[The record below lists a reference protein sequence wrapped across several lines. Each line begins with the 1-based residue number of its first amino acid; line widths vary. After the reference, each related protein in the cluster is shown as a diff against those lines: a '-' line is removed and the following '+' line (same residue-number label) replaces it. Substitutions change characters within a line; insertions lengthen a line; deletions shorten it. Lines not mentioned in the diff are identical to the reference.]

1 MKFGLVHRIMTDALA
16 MLGLLSLLTGGEL
29 DVAMA
34 IVTGVCM
41 VLAVLIPERYQDHP
55 RLRSFGVVASLTLL
69 GVQLTRA
76 VMGGDLLQLSVE
88 FAAALQVIRV
98 ATRRGA
104 AHDQQIILL
113 ALLHLVA
120 GTVLGGGLAYG
131 LSLVGFL
138 VIAPGAL
145 VLSHLRR
152 EVEGNY
158 RQGARDRTGLPVDV
172 PRILRSRRVIS
183 RRFLL
188 VTCSLSIP
196 VFLFTAVL
204 FLLFPRVGLSLL
216 LLNHSRSARM
226 IGFSTR
232 VDLGGVGK
240 LRSDP
245 TIAMRVH
252 LNEPPAT
259 PAARLALYLRGT
271 AFDHY
276 DGSSWTRTRP
286 AHSPADQDGSYIW
299 LSEDAQQSVER
310 RLPRG
315 VDDVRARKPE
325 GPRQPDL
332 TIDLE
337 PINPPI
343 VFLPSDAIALRIN
356 EAGDGLGM
364 RAPKVM
370 VAADD
375 EYKYERADERGL
387 QYSVYRGRSRPQ
399 PLTLEERTRY
409 LEVPPAVA
417 EPLTELAAR
426 WAGPLATDWEEA
438 NAIEER
444 LRSDYRYDLDSPSGG
459 APQPLLHFLF
469 ESKSGHC
476 EFYSTA
482 MAMLLRTLNVPTR
495 NVTGF
500 IGGTYNR
507 FGEFYAVRQGDAH
520 SWVEVYLEG
529 RGWTRFD
536 PTPPSSSAP
545 RSDVTGMV
553 AFLRDVIEA
562 AAQRWSR
569 HVIGYDLDQQIELF
583 RSVKQRY
590 RDYGGPDIGRRLRPL
605 APALTVLALGACGY
619 LFWRRFGGRRA
630 RVRPGKLIGQGAAVT
645 RAVALYRGLEE
656 ALRSMGVGRQPTT
669 PPLAHARALE
679 QLNHPAAAEVLSLT
693 ELYLEARFGRR
704 ELSQEEERDY
714 ERRVKRLRRLEL
726 PEERAA

>member
-16 MLGLLSLLTGGEL
+16 TLGLLSLLTGGEL
-29 DVAMA
+29 DLTMTILTA
-34 IVTGVCM
+34 VCM
-41 VLAVLIPERYQDHP
+41 VMAVVIPERYQEHP
-55 RLRSFGVVASLTLL
+55 RLRSLGVFASLTLL
-69 GVQLTRA
+69 GVQLARA
-76 VMGGDLLQLSVE
+76 ASGGDLLQLAVE

-183 RRFLL
+183 RGFLL

-196 VFLFTAVL
+196 VFLFTALL

-216 LLNHSRSARM
+216 LLNHSRSSRM

-232 VDLGGVGK
+232 VDLGSVGK

-252 LNEPPAT
+252 LTEANGAPAS
-259 PAARLALYLRGT
+259 RLALYLRGT
-271 AFDHY
+271 SFDHY
-276 DGSSWTRTRP
+276 DGSAWTRTRP
-286 AHSPADQDGSYIW
+286 LHQTLQQDGNFVWIGGG
-299 LSEDAQQSVER
+299 
-310 RLPRG
+310 PRG
-315 VDDVRARKPE
+315 ALAMTV
-325 GPRQPDL
+325 
-332 TIDLE
+332 DLE

-343 VFLPSDAIALRIN
+343 VFLPADAVGFRVMEPSEGIS
-356 EAGDGLGM
+356 
-364 RAPKVM
+364 PKGPKLTG
-370 VAADD
+370 AADG
-375 EYKYERADERGL
+375 EYKYERVEERGL
-387 QYSVYRGRSRPQ
+387 QYAVYRGRTRPG
-399 PLTLEERTRY
+399 LLGSADLDRY
-409 LEVPPAVA
+409 LQVPDPIRDQ
-417 EPLTELAAR
+417 LTTLAKQWSSGLTQDR
-426 WAGPLATDWEEA
+426 DLAH
-438 NAIEER
+438 AIEEH
-444 LRSDYRYDLDSPSGG
+444 LRTDYRYDLDSPSG
-459 APQPLLHFLF
+459 AAAQPLLHFLF
-469 ESKSGHC
+469 VSKAGHC

-482 MAMLLRTLNVPTR
+482 MAVLLRTLHVPTR

-507 FGEFYAVRQGDAH
+507 FGDFYAVRQGDAH
-520 SWVEVYLEG
+520 SWVEVYLDG
-529 RGWTRFD
+529 AGWTRYD
-536 PTPPSSSAP
+536 PTPPLSSAP
-545 RSDVTGMV
+545 RSEMTGLV

-590 RDYGGPDIGRRLRPL
+590 HDWGDTRFVSRLKPLVPVLGALIFAGLLYFAWRRLRL
-605 APALTVLALGACGY
+605 Q
-619 LFWRRFGGRRA
+619 RI
-630 RVRPGKLIGQGAAVT
+630 RVRPGQIPGQPAAVT
-645 RAVALYRGLEE
+645 RVVFLYRQLEE
-656 ALRSMGVGRQPTT
+656 VLRAQNLGRPAST
-669 PPLAHARALE
+669 PPLAHARSLFE
-679 QLNHPAAAEVLSLT
+679 LNHPLAPEVLALT
-693 ELYLEARFGRR
+693 EIYLSVRFGRCDFSG
-704 ELSQEEERDY
+704 EDERDFDA
-714 ERRVKRLRRLEL
+714 RVKAMRHFRVL
-726 PEERAA
+726 PERAA

>member
-16 MLGLLSLLTGGEL
+16 SLGLLSLLTGGEL
-29 DVAMA
+29 DVTMS

-41 VLAVLIPERYQDHP
+41 VMAICIPERYQEHP
-55 RLRSFGVVASLTLL
+55 RLRSLGVFASLSLL

-76 VMGGDLLQLSVE
+76 AGGGDLLELSVE

-120 GTVLGGGLAYG
+120 GTVLGGGLAYAF
-131 LSLVGFL
+131 SLIGFL

-183 RRFLL
+183 RRFLM
-188 VTCSLSIP
+188 VTCSLSVP
-196 VFLFTAVL
+196 VFLFTATL

-216 LLNHSRSARM
+216 LLNHSRSSRM

-252 LNEPPAT
+252 LTEPPET
-259 PAARLALYLRGT
+259 PASRLALYLRGT
-271 AFDHY
+271 SFDQY
-276 DGSSWTRTRP
+276 DGGSWTRTQTLHEAVQQTDNHVWLTGRP
-286 AHSPADQDGSYIW
+286 LGALAM
-299 LSEDAQQSVER
+299 
-310 RLPRG
+310 
-315 VDDVRARKPE
+315 
-325 GPRQPDL
+325 

-343 VFLPSDAIALRIN
+343 VFLPADVVGFRIDEAADSVSGRGPKITATSDAEFR
-356 EAGDGLGM
+356 
-364 RAPKVM
+364 
-370 VAADD
+370 
-375 EYKYERADERGL
+375 YERADERGL
-387 QYSVYRGRSRPQ
+387 QYAVYRGRQRP
-399 PLTLEERTRY
+399 
-409 LEVPPAVA
+409 
-417 EPLTELAAR
+417 EPLTVSELSRYLDVPDVVETPIADLAR
-426 WAGPLATDWEEA
+426 AWAGSAREDWEMARAVED
-438 NAIEER
+438 R
-444 LRSDYRYDLDSPSGG
+444 LRTEYKYDLESPSGG

-482 MAMLLRTLNVPTR
+482 MAMLLRTLHVPTR

-500 IGGTYNR
+500 IGGSYNR
-507 FGEFYAVRQGDAH
+507 FGDFYAVRQGDAH
-520 SWVEVYLEG
+520 SWVEVYLKD
-529 RGWTRFD
+529 RGWTRYD

-545 RSDVTGMV
+545 RSEVTGMV
-553 AFLRDVIEA
+553 AFVRDIIEA

-569 HVIGYDLDQQIELF
+569 HVIGYDLDQQIQLF
-583 RSVKQRY
+583 RSVKERY
-590 RDYGGPDIGRRLRPL
+590 KNLGGPELGKRLEPLLPVLGALVLAVIAYFAWRRLN
-605 APALTVLALGACGY
+605 
-619 LFWRRFGGRRA
+619 FRRA
-630 RVRPGKLIGQGAAVT
+630 ERGPSKPLGQPAAVT
-645 RAVALYRGLEE
+645 RAVSLYRLLED
-656 ALRSMGVGRQPTT
+656 ALRVMGIARQAST
-669 PPLAHARALE
+669 PPFAHAQALAS
-679 QLNHPAAAEVLSLT
+679 LKHPAADEVLALT
-693 ELYLEARFGRR
+693 ECYLEARFGRR
-704 ELSQEEERDY
+704 ELSPEEERDF
-714 ERRVKRLRRLEL
+714 ELRVKSLRQLRL
-726 PEERAA
+726 PVERAA

>member
-16 MLGLLSLLTGGEL
+16 TLGLLSLLTGGEL
-29 DVAMA
+29 DTTMSV
-34 IVTGVCM
+34 VTGVSM
-41 VLAVLIPERYQDHP
+41 AIAVLIPERYQDHP
-55 RLRSFGVVASLTLL
+55 RLRSFGVFASLTLL

-76 VMGGDLLQLSVE
+76 ASGGDLLQLSVE

-183 RRFLL
+183 RGFLL

-196 VFLFTAVL
+196 VFLFTALL

-216 LLNHSRSARM
+216 LLNHQRSARM
-226 IGFSTR
+226 IGFSAR
-232 VDLGGVGK
+232 IDLGSVGK

-252 LNEPPAT
+252 LNDPPST
-259 PAARLALYLRGT
+259 PTARLALYLRGT
-271 AFDHY
+271 SFDHY
-276 DGSSWTRTRP
+276 DGRAWSRSRP
-286 AHSPADQDGSYIW
+286 ASQALPSDGGVVW
-299 LSEDAQQSVER
+299 LGEQHHAA
-310 RLPRG
+310 PMM
-315 VDDVRARKPE
+315 
-325 GPRQPDL
+325 

-343 VFLPSDAIALRIN
+343 IFLPNDAVGFKLTEPN
-356 EAGDGLGM
+356 EGM
-364 RAPKVM
+364 PGHSPKVT
-370 VAADD
+370 VAAEG
-375 EYKYERADERGL
+375 EYRYERADERGL
-387 QYSVYRGRSRPQ
+387 QYTVLCLPMQKGTSCRPRTA
-399 PLTLEERTRY
+399 PEVLAASELEHY
-409 LEVPPAVA
+409 LDVPPAIRDQV
-417 EPLTELAAR
+417 TSLAKK
-426 WAGPLATDWEEA
+426 WAGSLTDDRDMA
-438 NAIEER
+438 RAIEDH
-444 LRSDYRYDLDSPSGG
+444 LRKDYRYDLDSPSG
-459 APQPLLHFLF
+459 AAAQPLLHFLF
-469 ESKSGHC
+469 VSKAGHC

-482 MAMLLRTLNVPTR
+482 MAMLLRTLGIPTR
-495 NVTGF
+495 NITGF

-507 FGEFYAVRQGDAH
+507 FGDFYAVRQGDAH
-520 SWVEVYLEG
+520 SWVEVYIDG
-529 RGWTRFD
+529 QGWSRYD
-536 PTPPSSSAP
+536 PTPPASSAP
-545 RSDVTGMV
+545 RSDVTGLL
-553 AFLRDVIEA
+553 AFMRDIIEA

-590 RDYGGPDIGRRLRPL
+590 RDWGGQEVAHHLRRNAPLLAGLVVAGLGLLVWRRLRGSTL
-605 APALTVLALGACGY
+605 
-619 LFWRRFGGRRA
+619 RA
-630 RVRPGKLIGQGAAVT
+630 RTSRTPNQPPAVI
-645 RAVALYRGLEE
+645 RVVALYRQLED
-656 ALRSMGVGRQPTT
+656 ALRLLGVGRAAST
-669 PPLAHARALE
+669 PPLAHARALGE
-679 QLNHPAAAEVLSLT
+679 LNHPAAPEVLRLT
-693 ELYLEARFGRR
+693 ECYLEVRFGGQDLTT
-704 ELSQEEERDY
+704 EQERDFDAT
-714 ERRVKRLRRLEL
+714 VKSLRQYRLL
-726 PEERAA
+726 PERAA

>member
-16 MLGLLSLLTGGEL
+16 TLGLLSLLTGGEL
-29 DVAMA
+29 DFTMT
-34 IVTGVCM
+34 ILTGVCM
-41 VLAVLIPERYQDHP
+41 VMAVLIPERYQEHP
-55 RLRSFGVVASLTLL
+55 RLRSLGVFASLTLL
-69 GVQLTRA
+69 GVQLARA
-76 VMGGDLLQLSVE
+76 ASGGDLLQLAVE

-131 LSLVGFL
+131 FSLVGFL

-183 RRFLL
+183 RGFLL

-196 VFLFTAVL
+196 VFVFTALL

-216 LLNHSRSARM
+216 LLNHSRSSRM

-232 VDLGGVGK
+232 VDLGSVGK

-252 LNEPPAT
+252 LADSTAAPAS
-259 PAARLALYLRGT
+259 RLALYLRGT
-271 AFDHY
+271 SFDYY

-286 AHSPADQDGSYIW
+286 LHQTVQQDGSFVW
-299 LSEDAQQSVER
+299 LTGG
-310 RLPRG
+310 PRG
-315 VDDVRARKPE
+315 ALAMTV
-325 GPRQPDL
+325 
-332 TIDLE
+332 DLE

-343 VFLPSDAIALRIN
+343 LFLPADAVGFRVL
-356 EAGDGLGM
+356 EASEGMSPKGPKITAAVDG
-364 RAPKVM
+364 
-370 VAADD
+370 
-375 EYKYERADERGL
+375 EYKYERVEERGL
-387 QYSVYRGRSRPQ
+387 QYAVYRGRTRATQLPAA
-399 PLTLEERTRY
+399 EMDRY
-409 LEVPPAVA
+409 LEVPPAIDEQLTA
-417 EPLTELAAR
+417 LAKKWAGSLTEDRDLAH
-426 WAGPLATDWEEA
+426 
-438 NAIEER
+438 AIEER
-444 LRSDYRYDLDSPSGG
+444 LRTDYRYDLDSPSG
-459 APQPLLHFLF
+459 AAAQPLLHFLF
-469 ESKSGHC
+469 VSKAGHC

-482 MAMLLRTLNVPTR
+482 MAMLLRTLRVPTR

-507 FGEFYAVRQGDAH
+507 FGDFYAVRQGDAH

-529 RGWTRFD
+529 TGWTRYD
-536 PTPPSSSAP
+536 PTPPLSSAP
-545 RSDVTGMV
+545 RSDMTGMV

-590 RDYGGPDIGRRLRPL
+590 HDWGGGQKFAQRLKPLAPVLGGVLIAGVLYYVWRRLRL
-605 APALTVLALGACGY
+605 Q
-619 LFWRRFGGRRA
+619 RFRA
-630 RVRPGKLIGQGAAVT
+630 HPGQIAGQPAAVT
-645 RAVALYRGLEE
+645 RVVGLYRQLEDVLRALGL
-656 ALRSMGVGRQPTT
+656 GRPATT
-669 PPLAHARALE
+669 PPLAHAQSLAE
-679 QLNHPAAAEVLSLT
+679 LNHPLSVEVLALT
-693 ELYLEARFGRR
+693 EIYLAVRFGRR
-704 ELSQEEERDY
+704 DFSVEDERDFDT
-714 ERRVKRLRRLEL
+714 RVRSMKHFRLL
-726 PEERAA
+726 PERAA

>member
-16 MLGLLSLLTGGEL
+16 TLGLLSLLTGGEFDL
-29 DVAMA
+29 AMA

-55 RLRSFGVVASLTLL
+55 RLRSFGVFASLTLL

-76 VMGGDLLQLSVE
+76 ASGGDLLQLSVE

-131 LSLVGFL
+131 FSLVGFL

-188 VTCSLSIP
+188 VTCSLSVP
-196 VFLFTAVL
+196 VFLFTALL

-252 LNEPPAT
+252 LKDPPKT
-259 PAARLALYLRGT
+259 PASRLALYLRGT
-271 AFDHY
+271 SFDQY
-276 DGSSWTRTRP
+276 DGGSWTRTRP
-286 AHSPADQDGSYIW
+286 THDPA
-299 LSEDAQQSVER
+299 AQVNSHLYGRQLGM
-310 RLPRG
+310 LPREQLERLQ
-315 VDDVRARKPE
+315 VE
-325 GPRQPDL
+325 M

-343 VFLPSDAIALRIN
+343 IFLPADAVGFRVSEPGEAMVLRGPKITVASD
-356 EAGDGLGM
+356 G
-364 RAPKVM
+364 
-370 VAADD
+370 

-387 QYSVYRGRSRPQ
+387 QYGVYRGRYYP
-399 PLTLEERTRY
+399 
-409 LEVPPAVA
+409 
-417 EPLTELAAR
+417 EPLAPSDEKRYTQVPGAIEEQVADLAR
-426 WAGPLATDWEEA
+426 DWVGPLEKDWEIA
-438 NAIEER
+438 SAIEER
-444 LRSDYRYDLDSPSGG
+444 LRTGYRYDLDSPSGA

-482 MAMLLRTLNVPTR
+482 MAMLLRTQRVPTR

-507 FGEFYAVRQGDAH
+507 FGDFYAVRQGDAH
-520 SWVEVYLEG
+520 SWVEVWLKG
-529 RGWTRFD
+529 RGWTRYD

-553 AFLRDVIEA
+553 AFLRDVVEA

-590 RDYGGPDIGRRLRPL
+590 RDWGGKSLGATLRPFL
-605 APALTVLALGACGY
+605 PALTVIVIGALGY
-619 LFWRRFGGRRA
+619 LAWRRMRFRRV
-630 RVRPGKLIGQGAAVT
+630 RSRPGKLGAQVASAT
-645 RAVALYRGLEE
+645 RAVALYRSLEDV
-656 ALRSMGVGRQPTT
+656 LRMMGVGRQATT
-669 PPLAHARALE
+669 PPLAHARALAE
-679 QLNHPAAAEVLSLT
+679 LKHPAAGEVLSLT
-693 ELYLEARFGRR
+693 ERYLEARFGRR
-704 ELSQEEERDY
+704 ELSLEEER
-714 ERRVKRLRRLEL
+714 EFEQRVKGLRQLKL
-726 PEERAA
+726 PEDRAA

>member
-29 DVAMA
+29 DLAMA
-34 IVTGVCM
+34 IITGVCM
-41 VLAVLIPERYQDHP
+41 VLAVLIPERYQEHP
-55 RLRSFGVVASLTLL
+55 RLRSLGVFASLTLL

-76 VMGGDLLQLSVE
+76 VSGGDLLQLSVE

-252 LNEPPAT
+252 LNQSPPT
-259 PAARLALYLRGT
+259 PASRLALYLRGT

-276 DGSSWTRTRP
+276 DGTSWTRTRP
-286 AHSPADQDGSYIW
+286 APSLAPFEEGNVVRIAGSGK
-299 LSEDAQQSVER
+299 L
-310 RLPRG
+310 
-315 VDDVRARKPE
+315 KPE
-325 GPRQPDL
+325 EMS
-332 TIDLE
+332 IDLE

-343 VFLPSDAIALRIN
+343 IFLPGDAVAIRIN
-356 EAGDGLGM
+356 EPGDGIGF
-364 RAPKVM
+364 RAPKVL

-387 QYSVYRGRSRPQ
+387 QYSVYRDRPR
-399 PLTLEERTRY
+399 PEPMSLEERKRY
-409 LEVPPAVA
+409 LEVPPAIVG
-417 EPLTELAAR
+417 PISELAKR
-426 WAGPLATDWEEA
+426 WVGPIATDWEEA

-444 LRSDYRYDLDSPSGG
+444 LRSDYRYDLDSPSGA

-520 SWVEVYLEG
+520 SWVEVYIDG

-545 RSDVTGMV
+545 RSEVTGMV

-590 RDYGGPDIGRRLRPL
+590 RDYGGPGIKRKLEPF
-605 APALTVLALGACGY
+605 APALTVVAVGGLAYFL
-619 LFWRRFGGRRA
+619 WRRFRVRRV
-630 RVRPGKLIGQGAAVT
+630 RVRPGKLIGQAAAVS
-645 RAVALYRGLEE
+645 RAVALYRSLED
-656 ALRSMGVGRQPTT
+656 ALRSMGIGRQPTT

-679 QLNHPAAAEVLSLT
+679 QLNHPAAAEALALT

-704 ELSQEEERDY
+704 ELSLEEERDF
-714 ERRVKRLRRLEL
+714 ERRVKRLRRMEL

>member
-29 DVAMA
+29 DMTMA

-41 VLAVLIPERYQDHP
+41 VMAVLIPERYQEHP
-55 RLRSFGVVASLTLL
+55 RLRSLGVFASLTLL

-76 VMGGDLLQLSVE
+76 LSGGDLLELAVE

-113 ALLHLVA
+113 ELLHLVA

-183 RRFLL
+183 RGFLL

-196 VFLFTAVL
+196 VFIFTALL

-216 LLNHSRSARM
+216 LLNHSRSSRM

-232 VDLGGVGK
+232 VDLGSVGK

-252 LNEPPAT
+252 LADPNPA
-259 PAARLALYLRGT
+259 PASRLALYLRGT
-271 AFDHY
+271 SFDHY
-276 DGSSWTRTRP
+276 DGGAWTRTRP
-286 AHSPADQDGSYIW
+286 LHQTLQQDGSFVW
-299 LSEDAQQSVER
+299 TAGG
-310 RLPRG
+310 PRG
-315 VDDVRARKPE
+315 A
-325 GPRQPDL
+325 L
-332 TIDLE
+332 AMTIDLE

-343 VFLPSDAIALRIN
+343 IFLPADAVGFRVMEPN
-356 EAGDGLGM
+356 EGIS
-364 RAPKVM
+364 PKGPRLTG
-370 VAADD
+370 AADG
-375 EYKYERADERGL
+375 EYKYERVEERGL
-387 QYSVYRGRSRPQ
+387 QYAVYRGRTRPALLA
-399 PLTLEERTRY
+399 PADIERY
-409 LEVPPAVA
+409 LEVPDVIREQVTSLARQWA
-417 EPLTELAAR
+417 GSLTEDRDLAR
-426 WAGPLATDWEEA
+426 
-438 NAIEER
+438 AIEDR
-444 LRSDYRYDLDSPSGG
+444 LRTEYRYDLDSPSG
-459 APQPLLHFLF
+459 AAAQPLLHFLF
-469 ESKSGHC
+469 VSKAGHC

-482 MAMLLRTLNVPTR
+482 MAMLLRTLQVPTR

-507 FGEFYAVRQGDAH
+507 FGDFYAVRQGDAH
-520 SWVEVYLEG
+520 SWVEVYLDG
-529 RGWTRFD
+529 AGWTRYD
-536 PTPPSSSAP
+536 PTPPLSSAP
-545 RSDVTGMV
+545 RSEMTGVV

-590 RDYGGPDIGRRLRPL
+590 RDWGGDRITSRLRPL
-605 APALTVLALGACGY
+605 APV
-619 LFWRRFGGRRA
+619 
-630 RVRPGKLIGQGAAVT
+630 LIGTLIAI
-645 RAVALYRGLEE
+645 ALYFAWR
-656 ALRSMGVGRQPTT
+656 
-669 PPLAHARALE
+669 
-679 QLNHPAAAEVLSLT
+679 
-693 ELYLEARFGRR
+693 
-704 ELSQEEERDY
+704 
-714 ERRVKRLRRLEL
+714 
-726 PEERAA
+726 

>member
-1 MKFGLVHRIMTDALA
+1 VKFGLVHRIMTDALA
-16 MLGLLSLLTGGEL
+16 VLGLLSLLTGGEL
-29 DVAMA
+29 DTTMA
-34 IVTGVCM
+34 VITGVCM
-41 VLAVLIPERYQDHP
+41 VMAVVIPERYQEHP
-55 RLRSFGVVASLTLL
+55 RLRSLGVFASLTLL

-76 VMGGDLLQLSVE
+76 ISGGDLLQLAVE

-259 PAARLALYLRGT
+259 PASRLALYLRGT
-271 AFDHY
+271 SFDHY
-276 DGSSWTRTRP
+276 DGSSWTRSRP
-286 AHSPADQDGSYIW
+286 ANSPAPHQEGSYVWI
-299 LSEDAQQSVER
+299 SPSARSSVE
-310 RLPRG
+310 
-315 VDDVRARKPE
+315 AMS
-325 GPRQPDL
+325 
-332 TIDLE
+332 IDLE
-337 PINPPI
+337 PITPPI
-343 VFLPSDAIALRIN
+343 IFLPSDAVGIRVN
-356 EAGDGLGM
+356 EPTDMMSGRG
-364 RAPKVM
+364 PKVL

-387 QYSVYRGRSRPQ
+387 QYSVYRGRARPE
-399 PLTLEERTRY
+399 PLSLSDRGRY
-409 LEVPPAVA
+409 LEVPTAIAGPISD
-417 EPLTELAAR
+417 LARR
-426 WAGPLATDWEEA
+426 WAGPLATDLEEA
-438 NAIEER
+438 NAIEDH
-444 LRSDYRYDLDSPSGG
+444 LRTEYRYDLDSPSGA

-469 ESKSGHC
+469 ESKAGHC

-482 MAMLLRTLNVPTR
+482 MAMLLRTLGVPTR

-520 SWVEVYLEG
+520 SWVEVYLDG

-545 RSDVTGMV
+545 RSEVTGMV
-553 AFLRDVIEA
+553 AFLRDVVEA

-590 RDYGGPDIGRRLRPL
+590 RDYGGPEIGRRLRPL
-605 APALTVLALGACGY
+605 APVLGVIAVGGVGY
-619 LFWRRFGGRRA
+619 FAWRRLRSRRL
-630 RVRPGKLIGQGAAVT
+630 RIRPGKMLGQTPGVT
-645 RAVALYRGLEE
+645 RAVALYRALED

-669 PPLAHARALE
+669 PPLAHAKALE
-679 QLNHPAAAEVLSLT
+679 QLNHPAATEVLSLT
-693 ELYLEARFGRR
+693 EVYLEARFGRR
-704 ELSQEEERDY
+704 ELSTEEERDF
-714 ERRVKRLRRLEL
+714 ERRVKSLRQLKL

>member
-1 MKFGLVHRIMTDALA
+1 VKFGLVHRVMTDALA

-29 DVAMA
+29 DTAISAGIGVSMA
-34 IVTGVCM
+34 
-41 VLAVLIPERYQDHP
+41 LAVLIPERYQEHP
-55 RLRSFGVVASLTLL
+55 RLRSFGVFASLTLL

-76 VMGGDLLQLSVE
+76 VSGGDLLELAVE

-131 LSLVGFL
+131 MSLVGFL

-183 RRFLL
+183 RRFLA

-226 IGFSTR
+226 IGFSTK

-252 LNEPPAT
+252 LNKPPAT

-271 AFDHY
+271 SFDHY
-276 DGSSWTRTRP
+276 DGTSWTRTRP
-286 AHSPADQDGSYIW
+286 AHMPAPHQEGSYVW
-299 LSEDAQQSVER
+299 LTDSVRPSAE
-310 RLPRG
+310 
-315 VDDVRARKPE
+315 E
-325 GPRQPDL
+325 M

-343 VFLPSDAIALRIN
+343 IFLPADAVGIRVNEPGEGFGLR
-356 EAGDGLGM
+356 G
-364 RAPKVM
+364 PKIL

-387 QYSVYRGRSRPQ
+387 QYSVYRGRARPE
-399 PLTLEERTRY
+399 PLSLAERARY
-409 LEVPPAVA
+409 LEVP
-417 EPLTELAAR
+417 EPILAPVTDLARR

-444 LRSDYRYDLDSPSGG
+444 LRKDYKYDLDSPSGA
-459 APQPLLHFLF
+459 APQPLLHFLL
-469 ESKSGHC
+469 ESKAGHC

-482 MAMLLRTLNVPTR
+482 MAMLLRTLGVPTR

-507 FGEFYAVRQGDAH
+507 FGDFYAVRQGDAH

-553 AFLRDVIEA
+553 AFVRDVIEA

-590 RDYGGPDIGRRLRPL
+590 RDYGGPEL
-605 APALTVLALGACGY
+605 
-619 LFWRRFGGRRA
+619 GRRA
-630 RVRPGKLIGQGAAVT
+630 RGLVPVAIVVAGGVLTYVVWRRVRLRRLRSRPGKLIGQAAAVS
-645 RAVALYRGLEE
+645 RAVALYRSLED
-656 ALRSMGVGRQPTT
+656 ALRGMGIGRQPTT
-669 PPLAHARALE
+669 PPLAHARALG
-679 QLNHPAAAEVLSLT
+679 QLNHPAAAEVLWLT
-693 ELYLEARFGRR
+693 ERYLEARFGRR
-704 ELSQEEERDY
+704 ELSLEEEREY
-714 ERRVKRLRRLEL
+714 EQRVKRLRRIEL
-726 PEERAA
+726 PAERAA

>member
-1 MKFGLVHRIMTDALA
+1 
-16 MLGLLSLLTGGEL
+16 
-29 DVAMA
+29 
-34 IVTGVCM
+34 
-41 VLAVLIPERYQDHP
+41 
-55 RLRSFGVVASLTLL
+55 
-69 GVQLTRA
+69 
-76 VMGGDLLQLSVE
+76 
-88 FAAALQVIRV
+88 
-98 ATRRGA
+98 
-104 AHDQQIILL
+104 
-113 ALLHLVA
+113 LHLVA

-226 IGFSTR
+226 IGFSTQ
-232 VDLGGVGK
+232 VDLGSVGK

-252 LNEPPAT
+252 MNEQPST
-259 PAARLALYLRGT
+259 PAARLSMYLRGT

-276 DGSSWTRTRP
+276 DGSRWTRTRP
-286 AHSPADQDGSYIW
+286 TPSPVPHQDGNYVWIAGN
-299 LSEDAQQSVER
+299 EQ
-310 RLPRG
+310 
-315 VDDVRARKPE
+315 PE
-325 GPRQPDL
+325 KEEMS
-332 TIDLE
+332 IDLE

-343 VFLPSDAIALRIN
+343 IFLPGGVVGIRIN
-356 EAGDGLGM
+356 EPGDGIGM
-364 RAPKVM
+364 RAPKVL

-387 QYSVYRGRSRPQ
+387 QYSVYRDRLRPA
-399 PLTLEERTRY
+399 PLPLDERKRY
-409 LEVPPAVA
+409 LDVPPAIVG
-417 EPLTELAAR
+417 PISELAKR
-426 WAGPLATDWEEA
+426 WVGPLSTDLEEA

-520 SWVEVYLEG
+520 SWVEVYIEG
-529 RGWTRFD
+529 RGWMRFD

-590 RDYGGPDIGRRLRPL
+590 RDYGGPDIKRKLVPFV
-605 APALTVLALGACGY
+605 PALTALAAGAFAY
-619 LFWRRFGGRRA
+619 FIWRRYRFRRI
-630 RVRPGKLIGQGAAVT
+630 RTRPGKLIGQTASVT
-645 RAVALYRGLEE
+645 RAVALYRSLED

-669 PPLAHARALE
+669 PPLGHARALE
-679 QLNHPAAAEVLSLT
+679 QLNHPAAAEVLALT

-704 ELSQEEERDY
+704 ELSLEEERDF
-714 ERRVKRLRRLEL
+714 ERRVKRLRRMEL

>member
-16 MLGLLSLLTGGEL
+16 VLGLLSLLTGGEL
-29 DVAMA
+29 DTTMA
-34 IVTGVCM
+34 VVTGVCM
-41 VLAVLIPERYQDHP
+41 VMAVFIPERYQEHP
-55 RLRSFGVVASLTLL
+55 RLRSLGVLSSLTLL

-76 VMGGDLLQLSVE
+76 ISGGDLLQLAVE

-252 LNEPPAT
+252 LNEPPPT

-271 AFDHY
+271 SFDHY
-276 DGSSWTRTRP
+276 DGSSWTRSRP
-286 AHSPADQDGSYIW
+286 APSPAPHQEGNYVWITPSAR
-299 LSEDAQQSVER
+299 SSVE
-310 RLPRG
+310 
-315 VDDVRARKPE
+315 AMS
-325 GPRQPDL
+325 
-332 TIDLE
+332 IDLE

-343 VFLPSDAIALRIN
+343 IFLPSDAVGIRVN
-356 EAGDGLGM
+356 EPGDMFTGRG
-364 RAPKVM
+364 PKIM

-387 QYSVYRGRSRPQ
+387 QYSVYRGRARPEA
-399 PLTLEERTRY
+399 LSLSDRSRY
-409 LEVPPAVA
+409 LEVPQVIAGPISD
-417 EPLTELAAR
+417 LARR
-426 WAGPLATDWEEA
+426 WAGPLATDFEEA

-444 LRSDYRYDLDSPSGG
+444 LRTEYRYDLDSPSGG

-482 MAMLLRTLNVPTR
+482 MAMLLRTLGVPTR

-520 SWVEVYLEG
+520 SWVEVYLDG

-545 RSDVTGMV
+545 RSDVTGML
-553 AFLRDVIEA
+553 AFVRDVVEA

-590 RDYGGPDIGRRLRPL
+590 RDYGGPEIGKRLRPL
-605 APALTVLALGACGY
+605 APVGVVVVVGIIGY
-619 LFWRRFGGRRA
+619 FAWRRLRLRRL
-630 RVRPGKLIGQGAAVT
+630 RVRPGKLLGQTASVT
-645 RAVALYRGLEE
+645 RVVSLYRALEDV
-656 ALRSMGVGRQPTT
+656 LRGMGVGRQPTT
-669 PPLAHARALE
+669 PPLAHAKALE
-679 QLNHPAAAEVLSLT
+679 QLNHPAAPEVLSLT
-693 ELYLEARFGRR
+693 EVYLETRFGRR
-704 ELSQEEERDY
+704 ELSLEEERDF
-714 ERRVKRLRRLEL
+714 ERRVKSLRQLKL

>member
-16 MLGLLSLLTGGEL
+16 ILGLLSLLTGGEL
-29 DVAMA
+29 DPIMA

-41 VLAVLIPERYQDHP
+41 VLAVLIPERYQEHP
-55 RLRSFGVVASLTLL
+55 RLRSLGVFASLTLL

-76 VMGGDLLQLSVE
+76 VSGGDLLELSVE

-183 RRFLL
+183 RRFLM

-252 LNEPPAT
+252 LADPPPK
-259 PAARLALYLRGT
+259 PASRLALYLRGT
-271 AFDHY
+271 SFDQY

-286 AHSPADQDGSYIW
+286 TPATAHQEGRYVWIAGSTRP
-299 LSEDAQQSVER
+299 SAEAM
-310 RLPRG
+310 
-315 VDDVRARKPE
+315 
-325 GPRQPDL
+325 

-343 VFLPSDAIALRIN
+343 IFLPSDAVGIRID
-356 EAGDGLGM
+356 EPGDGVGL
-364 RAPKVM
+364 RVPKVL

-375 EYKYERADERGL
+375 EYKYERTDERGL
-387 QYSVYRGRSRPQ
+387 QYSVFRGRSRPE
-399 PLTLEERTRY
+399 PLPIEERQRY
-409 LEVPPAVA
+409 LQVPPAIVG
-417 EPLTELAAR
+417 PIGELAKR
-426 WAGPLATDWEEA
+426 WSGGLATDWEEA
-438 NAIEER
+438 NAIEAH
-444 LRSDYRYDLDSPSGG
+444 LRSEYRYDLDSPSGA

-469 ESKSGHC
+469 ESRSGHC

-482 MAMLLRTLNVPTR
+482 MAMLLRTLDVPTR

-545 RSDVTGMV
+545 RSEVTGMV
-553 AFLRDVIEA
+553 AFMRDVIEA

-590 RDYGGPDIGRRLRPL
+590 RDYGGPNLGRRLASL
-605 APALTVLALGACGY
+605 APVVGVLVVGLLSYFA
-619 LFWRRFGGRRA
+619 WRRLRLRRA
-630 RVRPGKLIGQGAAVT
+630 RLHPGKLLGQATAPT
-645 RAVALYRGLEE
+645 RAVVLYRSLEE
-656 ALRSMGVGRQPTT
+656 ALRSMGIGRQLTT

-704 ELSQEEERDY
+704 ELSPEEERDF
-714 ERRVKRLRRLEL
+714 ERRVRQLRRLEL
-726 PEERAA
+726 PEDRAA

>member
-16 MLGLLSLLTGGEL
+16 TLGLLSLLTGGEL
-29 DVAMA
+29 DFRMS
-34 IVTGVCM
+34 IVTAVCM
-41 VLAVLIPERYQDHP
+41 LIAVLIPERYQEHP
-55 RLRSFGVVASLTLL
+55 RLRSFGVLASLSLL

-76 VMGGDLLQLSVE
+76 ASGGDLLSLSVE

-183 RRFLL
+183 RRFLM

-196 VFLFTAVL
+196 VFLFTALL

-252 LNEPPAT
+252 LADNSAT
-259 PAARLALYLRGT
+259 PASRLALYLRGT
-271 AFDHY
+271 SFDHY
-276 DGSSWTRTRP
+276 DGGSWTRTRP
-286 AHSPADQDGSYIW
+286 AHEPA
-299 LSEDAQQSVER
+299 AQAGNHVWVAGR
-310 RLPRG
+310 PLG
-315 VDDVRARKPE
+315 A
-325 GPRQPDL
+325 L
-332 TIDLE
+332 AMTIDLE

-343 VFLPSDAIALRIN
+343 VFLPADAVGFQVTEVSDAVSARGPKITVAS
-356 EAGDGLGM
+356 DG
-364 RAPKVM
+364 
-370 VAADD
+370 
-375 EYKYERADERGL
+375 EYKYERGDERGL
-387 QYSVYRGRSRPQ
+387 QYAVYRGRYRPDD
-399 PLTLEERTRY
+399 LVGSERERY
-409 LEVPPAVA
+409 LNVPPAIE
-417 EPLTELAAR
+417 EPVSELAR
-426 WAGPLATDWEEA
+426 SWAGSASDDVEMA
-438 NAIEER
+438 RIVEER
-444 LRSDYRYDLDSPSGG
+444 LRTEYRYDLDSPSGG

-469 ESKSGHC
+469 ESRSGHC

-482 MAMLLRTLNVPTR
+482 MAMLLRTLGVPTR

-507 FGEFYAVRQGDAH
+507 FGDFYAVRQGDAH
-520 SWVEVYLEG
+520 SWVEVYLKG
-529 RGWTRFD
+529 RGWSRFD

-583 RSVKQRY
+583 HSVKERY
-590 RDYGGPDIGRRLRPL
+590 RDWGGQALIRQARPL
-605 APALTVLALGACGY
+605 APPLGVLIGFAAAY
-619 LFWRRFGGRRA
+619 LLWRRFRLRRPSLPSGRR
-630 RVRPGKLIGQGAAVT
+630 RGEPMAAT
-645 RAVALYRGLEE
+645 RAVALYRLLED
-656 ALRSMGVGRQPTT
+656 ALRAMGVGRQPST
-669 PPLAHARALE
+669 PPLAHARALA
-679 QLNHPAAAEVLSLT
+679 QLKHPAAREVLSLT
-693 ELYLEARFGRR
+693 ECYLEARFGRR
-704 ELSQEEERDY
+704 ELSNDEER
-714 ERRVKRLRRLEL
+714 EFEQRVKGLRQLRLAD
-726 PEERAA
+726 ERAA

>member
-16 MLGLLSLLTGGEL
+16 TLGLLSLLTGGEL
-29 DVAMA
+29 DLTMTVLTA
-34 IVTGVCM
+34 VCM
-41 VLAVLIPERYQDHP
+41 VMAVFIPERYQEHP
-55 RLRSFGVVASLTLL
+55 RLRSLGVFASLTLL
-69 GVQLTRA
+69 GVQLARA
-76 VMGGDLLQLSVE
+76 ASGGDLLQLAVE

-183 RRFLL
+183 RGFLM

-196 VFLFTAVL
+196 VFVFTAML

-216 LLNHSRSARM
+216 LLNHSRSSRM

-232 VDLGGVGK
+232 VDLGSVGK

-252 LNEPPAT
+252 MAEANAAPAS
-259 PAARLALYLRGT
+259 RLALYLRGT
-271 AFDHY
+271 SFDHY
-276 DGSSWTRTRP
+276 DGSAWTRTRP
-286 AHSPADQDGSYIW
+286 LHQTLQQDGNFVWIGGP
-299 LSEDAQQSVER
+299 
-310 RLPRG
+310 PRG
-315 VDDVRARKPE
+315 VLAM
-325 GPRQPDL
+325 

-343 VFLPSDAIALRIN
+343 VFLPADAVGFRMMEPSESLSPKGPKLTA
-356 EAGDGLGM
+356 AVDG
-364 RAPKVM
+364 
-370 VAADD
+370 
-375 EYKYERADERGL
+375 EYKYERVEERGL
-387 QYSVYRGRSRPQ
+387 QYAVYRGPTRAGLLSAADRD
-399 PLTLEERTRY
+399 RY
-409 LEVPPAVA
+409 LEVPPAISD
-417 EPLTELAAR
+417 PLTSLAKQWTVGLTEDR
-426 WAGPLATDWEEA
+426 DLAH
-438 NAIEER
+438 AIEER
-444 LRSDYRYDLDSPSGG
+444 LRTEYRYDLDSPSG
-459 APQPLLHFLF
+459 AAAQPLVHFLF
-469 ESKSGHC
+469 VSKAGHC

-482 MAMLLRTLNVPTR
+482 MAVLLRTLHVPTR

-507 FGEFYAVRQGDAH
+507 FGDFYAVRQGDAH
-520 SWVEVYLEG
+520 SWVEVYLDG
-529 RGWTRFD
+529 LGWRRYD
-536 PTPPSSSAP
+536 PTPPQSSQP
-545 RSDVTGMV
+545 RSEMTGMV

-590 RDYGGPDIGRRLRPL
+590 HDWGGQNLIGRVKPL
-605 APALTVLALGACGY
+605 APVLGGVLVAGVLYFA
-619 LFWRRFGGRRA
+619 WRKLRLQRTRA
-630 RVRPGKLIGQGAAVT
+630 RPGQVVGQPAAVT
-645 RAVALYRGLEE
+645 RVVFLYRQLEDVLRAQGL
-656 ALRSMGVGRQPTT
+656 GRPAST
-669 PPLAHARALE
+669 PPLAHAQSLIELE
-679 QLNHPAAAEVLSLT
+679 HPLAAEVMALT
-693 ELYLEARFGRR
+693 DIYLAVRFGRR
-704 ELSQEEERDY
+704 DFSIEDERGF
-714 ERRVKRLRRLEL
+714 EARVKTMRHFRLQ
-726 PEERAA
+726 PARAA

>member
-16 MLGLLSLLTGGEL
+16 ILGLLSLLTGGEL
-29 DVAMA
+29 DPIMA

-41 VLAVLIPERYQDHP
+41 VLAVLIPERYQEHP
-55 RLRSFGVVASLTLL
+55 RLRSLGVFASLTLL

-76 VMGGDLLQLSVE
+76 VSGGDLLELSVE

-183 RRFLL
+183 RRFLM

-252 LNEPPAT
+252 LADPPPK
-259 PAARLALYLRGT
+259 PASRLALYLRGT
-271 AFDHY
+271 SFDQY

-286 AHSPADQDGSYIW
+286 APAAAHQEGRYVWIAGST
-299 LSEDAQQSVER
+299 R
-310 RLPRG
+310 PR
-315 VDDVRARKPE
+315 AE
-325 GPRQPDL
+325 AM

-343 VFLPSDAIALRIN
+343 IFLPSDAVGIRID
-356 EAGDGLGM
+356 EPGDGVGL
-364 RAPKVM
+364 RVPKVL

-375 EYKYERADERGL
+375 EYKYERTDERGL
-387 QYSVYRGRSRPQ
+387 QYSVFRGRSRPE
-399 PLTLEERTRY
+399 PLLSEERQRY
-409 LEVPPAVA
+409 LQVPPAIVG
-417 EPLTELAAR
+417 PIGELAKR
-426 WAGPLATDWEEA
+426 WSGGLATDWEEA
-438 NAIEER
+438 NAIEAH
-444 LRSDYRYDLDSPSGG
+444 LRSEYRYDLDSPSGA

-469 ESKSGHC
+469 ESRSGHC

-482 MAMLLRTLNVPTR
+482 MAMLLRTLDVPTR

-545 RSDVTGMV
+545 RSEVTGMV
-553 AFLRDVIEA
+553 AFMRDVIEA

-590 RDYGGPDIGRRLRPL
+590 RDYGGPHLGRRLASL
-605 APALTVLALGACGY
+605 APVVGVLVVGLLSYFA
-619 LFWRRFGGRRA
+619 WRRFRLRRA
-630 RVRPGKLIGQGAAVT
+630 RLHPGKLLGQATAPM
-645 RAVALYRGLEE
+645 RAVVLYRSLEE
-656 ALRSMGVGRQPTT
+656 ALRSIGIGRQLTT

-704 ELSQEEERDY
+704 ELSPEEERDF
-714 ERRVKRLRRLEL
+714 ERRVRQLRRLEL
-726 PEERAA
+726 PEDRAA

>member
-29 DVAMA
+29 DPAMA
-34 IVTGVCM
+34 IITGVCM
-41 VLAVLIPERYQDHP
+41 VMAVLIPERYQEHP
-55 RLRSFGVVASLTLL
+55 RLRSFGVFASLTLL

-76 VMGGDLLQLSVE
+76 VSGGDLLQLSVE

-252 LNEPPAT
+252 MNEPPPT
-259 PAARLALYLRGT
+259 PASRLALYLRGT

-276 DGSSWTRTRP
+276 DGTSWTRTRP
-286 AHSPADQDGSYIW
+286 AHSLAPFEESRDGSI
-299 LSEDAQQSVER
+299 
-310 RLPRG
+310 
-315 VDDVRARKPE
+315 VRIAGSGKLKRE
-325 GPRQPDL
+325 EMS
-332 TIDLE
+332 IDLE

-343 VFLPSDAIALRIN
+343 IFLPGDAVAIRIN
-356 EAGDGLGM
+356 EPGDGLGF

-387 QYSVYRGRSRPQ
+387 QYSVYRDRSLPE
-399 PLTLEERTRY
+399 PMSLEERKRY
-409 LEVPPAVA
+409 LEVPPAIVG
-417 EPLTELAAR
+417 PISELAKR
-426 WAGPLATDWEEA
+426 WVGPIATDWEEA

-444 LRSDYRYDLDSPSGG
+444 LRGEYRYDLDSPSGG

-520 SWVEVYLEG
+520 SWVEVYIDG

-590 RDYGGPDIGRRLRPL
+590 RDYGGPDVKRRLAPF
-605 APALTVLALGACGY
+605 APALTVVAVGAFAY
-619 LFWRRFGGRRA
+619 FLWRRFRVRRV
-630 RVRPGKLIGQGAAVT
+630 RVRPGKLIGQAAAVS
-645 RAVALYRGLEE
+645 RAVALYRSLED
-656 ALRSMGVGRQPTT
+656 ALRGMGIGRQPTT

-679 QLNHPAAAEVLSLT
+679 QLHHPAAPEVLALT

-704 ELSQEEERDY
+704 ELSVEEERDF
-714 ERRVKRLRRLEL
+714 ERRVKRLRRMDL

>member
-29 DVAMA
+29 DTIMA
-34 IVTGVCM
+34 AVTGVCM
-41 VLAVLIPERYQDHP
+41 VLAVLIPERYQEHP
-55 RLRSFGVVASLTLL
+55 RLRSLGVFASLTLL

-76 VMGGDLLQLSVE
+76 VSGGDLLQLSVE

-216 LLNHSRSARM
+216 LLNHSRSTRM
-226 IGFSTR
+226 VGFSTR
-232 VDLGGVGK
+232 VDLGGVGR

-252 LNEPPAT
+252 LNQPSPTTAS
-259 PAARLALYLRGT
+259 RLSLYLRGT
-271 AFDHY
+271 SFDHY
-276 DGSSWTRTRP
+276 DGRSWTRTRP
-286 AHSPADQDGSYIW
+286 AYSPAPHQDGSYVW
-299 LSEDAQQSVER
+299 LTESAR
-310 RLPRG
+310 RKAESDIAVGALR
-315 VDDVRARKPE
+315 VDMS
-325 GPRQPDL
+325 
-332 TIDLE
+332 IDLE

-343 VFLPSDAIALRIN
+343 IFLPSDSVGFQIN
-356 EAGDGLGM
+356 EPVDAIGGRGP
-364 RAPKVM
+364 RVM

-375 EYKYERADERGL
+375 EYKYERPDERGL
-387 QYSVYRGRSRPQ
+387 QYSVYRRRAGPE
-399 PLTLEERTRY
+399 PLSLEERRRY
-409 LEVPPAVA
+409 LEVPPQIARPIA
-417 EPLTELAAR
+417 DLAR
-426 WAGPLATDWEEA
+426 TWAGPLATDGEEA

-444 LRSDYRYDLDSPSGG
+444 LRSEYRYDLDSPSGG
-459 APQPLLHFLF
+459 AAEPLLHFLF

-507 FGEFYAVRQGDAH
+507 FGEFYSVRQGDAH

-590 RDYGGPDIGRRLRPL
+590 RQYGGPDIGRRLQPF
-605 APALTVLALGACGY
+605 APAATVFVFGGIAYFL
-619 LFWRRFGGRRA
+619 WRRYRVRRIRA
-630 RVRPGKLIGQGAAVT
+630 RPGKLVGQTASVT
-645 RAVALYRGLEE
+645 RAVALYRLLEE
-656 ALRSMGVGRQPTT
+656 ALRSMGVSRQPTT

-679 QLNHPAAAEVLSLT
+679 QLEHPAAAEVMSLT
-693 ELYLEARFGRR
+693 ERYLEARFGRR
-704 ELSQEEERDY
+704 ELSLEEEREF

>member
-16 MLGLLSLLTGGEL
+16 TLGLLSLLTGGEL
-29 DVAMA
+29 DATMS
-34 IVTGVCM
+34 ILTGVGM
-41 VLAVLIPERYQDHP
+41 VLAVLIPERYQEHP
-55 RLRSFGVVASLTLL
+55 RLRSFGVFASLTLL

-76 VMGGDLLQLSVE
+76 ASGGDLLQLSVE

-113 ALLHLVA
+113 SLLHLVA

-183 RRFLL
+183 RGFLL

-196 VFLFTAVL
+196 VFVFTALL

-216 LLNHSRSARM
+216 LLNHQRSARM
-226 IGFSTR
+226 IGFSAR
-232 VDLGGVGK
+232 VDLGSVGK

-252 LNEPPAT
+252 LPEAPET
-259 PAARLALYLRGT
+259 PSARLALYLRGT
-271 AFDHY
+271 SFDHY
-276 DGSSWTRTRP
+276 DGRAWSRSHPSPQPVPLESGFAWLTEQHRGTP
-286 AHSPADQDGSYIW
+286 AMS
-299 LSEDAQQSVER
+299 
-310 RLPRG
+310 
-315 VDDVRARKPE
+315 
-325 GPRQPDL
+325 
-332 TIDLE
+332 IDLE
-337 PINPPI
+337 PINPPV
-343 VFLPSDAIALRIN
+343 VFLPTDALGFKLMEAN
-356 EAGDGLGM
+356 EMLPGHN
-364 RAPKVM
+364 PKVT
-370 VAADD
+370 AASEG
-375 EYKYERADERGL
+375 EYRYERSDERGL
-387 QYSVYRGRSRPQ
+387 QYNVYC
-399 PLTLEERTRY
+399 LTAPKGSMCLPRNPPELLAAVDVERY
-409 LEVPPAVA
+409 LAVPPALHDPISALAHQWVGT
-417 EPLTELAAR
+417 LTDDREMAR
-426 WAGPLATDWEEA
+426 
-438 NAIEER
+438 AIEEH
-444 LRSDYRYDLDSPSGG
+444 LRTEYRYDLDSPSG
-459 APQPLLHFLF
+459 AAAQPLLHFLF
-469 ESKSGHC
+469 VSKAGHC

-482 MAMLLRTLNVPTR
+482 MAMLLRTLQVPTR

-507 FGEFYAVRQGDAH
+507 FGDFYAVRQGDAH
-520 SWVEVYLEG
+520 SWVEVYIEG
-529 RGWTRFD
+529 QGWTRYD

-553 AFLRDVIEA
+553 AFLRDIIEA

-590 RDYGGPDIGRRLRPL
+590 RDWGGARLTEQLRPYT
-605 APALTVLALGACGY
+605 PVLGGVVVGGILVF
-619 LFWRRFGGRRA
+619 FWRRFQVRKGRMRPP
-630 RVRPGKLIGQGAAVT
+630 RVANQPAAVT
-645 RAVALYRGLEE
+645 RMVALYRELEE
-656 ALRSMGVGRQPTT
+656 ALRILGVGRPASA
-669 PPLAHARALE
+669 PPLAHAQSLVE
-679 QLNHPAAAEVLSLT
+679 LSHPAAAEVLRLT
-693 ELYLEARFGRR
+693 ECYLAVRFGGRD
-704 ELSQEEERDY
+704 LTPEEERDF
-714 ERRVKRLRRLEL
+714 EVRVKNLRQFRLL
-726 PEERAA
+726 PERAA

>member
-29 DVAMA
+29 DVTMA

-41 VLAVLIPERYQDHP
+41 VLAVFIPERYQEHP
-55 RLRSFGVVASLTLL
+55 RLRSLGVFASLTLL

-76 VMGGDLLQLSVE
+76 VSGGDMLRLSVE

-252 LNEPPAT
+252 YNQQTAT
-259 PAARLALYLRGT
+259 PASRLALYLRGT
-271 AFDHY
+271 SFDHY

-286 AHSPADQDGSYIW
+286 AHVPAPFQDGTYVWVAGTPRASAF
-299 LSEDAQQSVER
+299 EDLAK
-310 RLPRG
+310 LK
-315 VDDVRARKPE
+315 VDMS
-325 GPRQPDL
+325 
-332 TIDLE
+332 IDLE

-343 VFLPSDAIALRIN
+343 IFLPSDAVGIAVNEPGESLGLR
-356 EAGDGLGM
+356 G
-364 RAPKVM
+364 PKIM

-387 QYSVYRGRSRPQ
+387 QYDVYRGRARPE
-399 PLTLEERTRY
+399 PLSLSDRTRY
-409 LEVPPAVA
+409 LDVPPAISQPIA
-417 EPLTELAAR
+417 ELAKR
-426 WAGPLATDWEEA
+426 WVAGPVATDLEEA
-438 NAIEER
+438 TAIEER
-444 LRSDYRYDLDSPSGG
+444 LRTEYRYDLESPSGA

-469 ESKSGHC
+469 ESKAGHC

-482 MAMLLRTLNVPTR
+482 MAMLLRSLGVPTR

-507 FGEFYAVRQGDAH
+507 FGDFYAVRQGDAH
-520 SWVEVYLEG
+520 SWVEVYLDG

-545 RSDVTGMV
+545 RSEVTGMV

-590 RDYGGPDIGRRLRPL
+590 RDMGGPEIGRRLRPF
-605 APALTVLALGACGY
+605 APAAVVVVVGVFAYLG
-619 LFWRRFGGRRA
+619 WRRLRLRRFRA
-630 RVRPGKLIGQGAAVT
+630 RPSKVLGQAASVT
-645 RAVALYRGLEE
+645 RVVALYRLLED
-656 ALRSMGVGRQPTT
+656 ALRSMGVARQPTT

-679 QLNHPAAAEVLSLT
+679 QLDHPAAEEVLLLT

-704 ELSQEEERDY
+704 ELSADEERDY
-714 ERRVKRLRRLEL
+714 ERRVRGLRQLKLSED
-726 PEERAA
+726 RAA

>member
-1 MKFGLVHRIMTDALA
+1 VKFGLVHRIMTDALA

-29 DVAMA
+29 DPTMA
-34 IVTGVCM
+34 VVTGVCM
-41 VLAVLIPERYQDHP
+41 VMAVLIPERYQEHP
-55 RLRSFGVVASLTLL
+55 RLRSLGVLSSLTLL

-76 VMGGDLLQLSVE
+76 ISGGDLLQLSVE

-259 PAARLALYLRGT
+259 PASRLALYLRGT
-271 AFDHY
+271 SFDHY

-286 AHSPADQDGSYIW
+286 TPSPAPHQDGSYVWITP
-299 LSEDAQQSVER
+299 SARSSVE
-310 RLPRG
+310 
-315 VDDVRARKPE
+315 AMS
-325 GPRQPDL
+325 
-332 TIDLE
+332 IDLE
-337 PINPPI
+337 PITPPI
-343 VFLPSDAIALRIN
+343 IFLPSDAVGIRLN
-356 EAGDGLGM
+356 EPGDMFSGRG
-364 RAPKVM
+364 PKIM

-387 QYSVYRGRSRPQ
+387 QYSVYRGRARPE
-399 PLTLEERTRY
+399 PLSLSDRGRY
-409 LEVPPAVA
+409 LEVPPVIVG
-417 EPLTELAAR
+417 PISDLARR
-426 WAGPLATDWEEA
+426 WAGPLATDLEEA

-444 LRSDYRYDLDSPSGG
+444 LRTEYRYDLDSPSGA

-469 ESKSGHC
+469 ESKAGHC

-482 MAMLLRTLNVPTR
+482 MAMLLRTLGVPTR

-553 AFLRDVIEA
+553 AFVRDVVEA

-590 RDYGGPDIGRRLRPL
+590 RDYGGPQIGKRLRPL
-605 APALTVLALGACGY
+605 APVAVVVVVGALGYFG
-619 LFWRRFGGRRA
+619 WRRLRLRRL
-630 RVRPGKLIGQGAAVT
+630 RVRPGKLLGQTASVT
-645 RAVALYRGLEE
+645 RVVALYRGLEDV
-656 ALRSMGVGRQPTT
+656 LRGMGVGRQPTT
-669 PPLAHARALE
+669 PPLAHAKALE
-679 QLNHPAAAEVLSLT
+679 QLNHPAAPEVLSLT
-693 ELYLEARFGRR
+693 EVYLEARFGRR
-704 ELSQEEERDY
+704 ELSLEEERDF
-714 ERRVKRLRRLEL
+714 ERRVKSLRQLKL
-726 PEERAA
+726 AEERAA

>member
-16 MLGLLSLLTGGEL
+16 TLGLLSLLTGGEL
-29 DVAMA
+29 DVRMS
-34 IVTGVCM
+34 IVTAVCM
-41 VLAVLIPERYQDHP
+41 LIAVLIPERYQEHP
-55 RLRSFGVVASLTLL
+55 RLRSFGVLASLSLL

-76 VMGGDLLQLSVE
+76 ASGGDLLSLSVE

-183 RRFLL
+183 RRFLM

-196 VFLFTAVL
+196 VFLFTALL

-252 LNEPPAT
+252 LTDNSAT
-259 PAARLALYLRGT
+259 PASRLALYLRGT
-271 AFDHY
+271 SFDHY
-276 DGSSWTRTRP
+276 DGGSWTRTRP
-286 AHSPADQDGSYIW
+286 AHESAAQAGSHVWIAGRP
-299 LSEDAQQSVER
+299 LGA
-310 RLPRG
+310 L
-315 VDDVRARKPE
+315 AM
-325 GPRQPDL
+325 

-343 VFLPSDAIALRIN
+343 VFLPADAVGFQITEVSDAVSIRGPKITVAS
-356 EAGDGLGM
+356 DG
-364 RAPKVM
+364 
-370 VAADD
+370 
-375 EYKYERADERGL
+375 EYKYERGDERGL
-387 QYSVYRGRSRPQ
+387 QYAVYRGRYRPDD
-399 PLTLEERTRY
+399 LVGSERERY
-409 LEVPPAVA
+409 LSVPPAVA
-417 EPLTELAAR
+417 GPIGELAR
-426 WAGPLATDWEEA
+426 KWAGSASEDLELARLM
-438 NAIEER
+438 EER
-444 LRSDYRYDLDSPSGG
+444 LRTEYRYDLDSPSGG

-482 MAMLLRTLNVPTR
+482 MAMLLRTLGVPTR

-507 FGEFYAVRQGDAH
+507 FGDFYAVRQGDAH
-520 SWVEVYLEG
+520 SWVEVYLSD

-545 RSDVTGMV
+545 RSEVTGMV
-553 AFLRDVIEA
+553 AFLRDIIEA

-583 RSVKQRY
+583 HSVKERY
-590 RDYGGPDIGRRLRPL
+590 RDWGGQALIRQAKPFGPPLMVLVAFGAAYLLWRRMRLR
-605 APALTVLALGACGY
+605 GSGHSSS
-619 LFWRRFGGRRA
+619 RRRGEP
-630 RVRPGKLIGQGAAVT
+630 VAAT
-645 RAVALYRGLEE
+645 RAVALYRLLEDT
-656 ALRSMGVGRQPTT
+656 LRAMGVGRQPST
-669 PPLAHARALE
+669 PPLAHARALA
-679 QLNHPAAAEVLSLT
+679 QLKHPAAREVLSLT
-693 ELYLEARFGRR
+693 ECYLEARFGRR
-704 ELSQEEERDY
+704 ELSLDEER
-714 ERRVKRLRRLEL
+714 EFEQRVKGLRQLRLSD
-726 PEERAA
+726 ERAA

>member
-16 MLGLLSLLTGGEL
+16 TLGLLSLLTGGEL
-29 DVAMA
+29 DLVMS
-34 IVTGVCM
+34 ILTGVCM
-41 VLAVLIPERYQDHP
+41 VLAVLIPERYQEHP
-55 RLRSFGVVASLTLL
+55 RLRSLGVFASLTLL
-69 GVQLTRA
+69 GVQLARA
-76 VMGGDLLQLSVE
+76 ASGSDLLQLAVE

-183 RRFLL
+183 RRFLM

-196 VFLFTAVL
+196 VFLFTALL

-252 LNEPPAT
+252 LADPPKV
-259 PAARLALYLRGT
+259 PASRLALYLRGT
-271 AFDHY
+271 SFDYY
-276 DGSSWTRTRP
+276 DGGSWTRTRP
-286 AHSPADQDGSYIW
+286 ALEPAVQEGSHVWIAGRP
-299 LSEDAQQSVER
+299 LGAVAMT
-310 RLPRG
+310 
-315 VDDVRARKPE
+315 V
-325 GPRQPDL
+325 
-332 TIDLE
+332 DLE

-343 VFLPSDAIALRIN
+343 VFLPADAVGFNVNEPGEVLALR
-356 EAGDGLGM
+356 G
-364 RAPKVM
+364 PKIT
-370 VAADD
+370 VAADG
-375 EYKYERADERGL
+375 EYRYERADERGL
-387 QYSVYRGRSRPQ
+387 TYSVYRGRYRQERLSSADRDRYSRVSEDIKA
-399 PLTLEERTRY
+399 PLSI
-409 LEVPPAVA
+409 
-417 EPLTELAAR
+417 LAR
-426 WAGPLATDWEEA
+426 KWVGSLSQDWEMAEA
-438 NAIEER
+438 VEDR
-444 LRSDYRYDLDSPSGG
+444 LRTEYRYDLESPSGG
-459 APQPLLHFLF
+459 HKQPLLHFL
-469 ESKSGHC
+469 ETSKAGHC

-482 MAMLLRTLNVPTR
+482 MAMLLRTLDVPTR

-529 RGWTRFD
+529 RGWTRYD
-536 PTPPSSSAP
+536 PTPPLSSAP

-583 RSVKQRY
+583 RSVKERY
-590 RDYGGPDIGRRLRPL
+590 RNWGGLVVWRHLRPFV
-605 APALTVLALGACGY
+605 APLTVLALGVGAY
-619 LFWRRFGGRRA
+619 LVWRRLRLGRR
-630 RVRPGKLIGQGAAVT
+630 RVRPAQLGGQPAKVT
-645 RAVALYRGLEE
+645 RVVALYRSLEDVLG
-656 ALRSMGVGRQPTT
+656 ALGIARQSST
-669 PPLAHARALE
+669 PPLAHARALA
-679 QLNHPAAAEVLSLT
+679 QLKHPAASEVLSLT
-693 ELYLEARFGRR
+693 ERYLEVRFGGR
-704 ELSQEEERDY
+704 ELSSEEERSF
-714 ERRVKRLRRLEL
+714 ELRVKALRQLRL
-726 PEERAA
+726 PEDRAA